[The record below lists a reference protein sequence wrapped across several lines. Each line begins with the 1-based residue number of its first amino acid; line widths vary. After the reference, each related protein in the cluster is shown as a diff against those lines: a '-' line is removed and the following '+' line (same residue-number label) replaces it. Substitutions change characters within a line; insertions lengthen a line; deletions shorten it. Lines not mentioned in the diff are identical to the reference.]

1 MEPDQE
7 RIAHIMQV
15 TGTTEDEAR
24 ILAHLDA
31 ARDGFFDLSGYKNPG
46 ESAAIWYH
54 FDALT
59 RIIASRVA
67 ERDHPEGWLFSR
79 DLDDDEDEGVAPQA

>member
-7 RIAHIMQV
+7 RIAHVMQV
-15 TGTTEDEAR
+15 TGATEGEAR

-79 DLDDDEDEGVAPQA
+79 DLDDEDEGVTPQA